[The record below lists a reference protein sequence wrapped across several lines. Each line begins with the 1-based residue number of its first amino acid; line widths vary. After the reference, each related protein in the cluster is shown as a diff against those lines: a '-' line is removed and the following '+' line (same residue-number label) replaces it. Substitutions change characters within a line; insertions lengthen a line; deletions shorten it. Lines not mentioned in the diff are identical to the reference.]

1 MANRVDGWEAQSP
14 SGLRS
19 IAVRR
24 RLRSVR
30 LINLDRLGFTMQTPT
45 RMERLRYRFDNF
57 MARGTIAL
65 IIGLFVAS
73 AIGIFLI
80 SLIINVLGLATDGTS
95 LPGTSL
101 PDLMWASLM
110 RTLDSGTMGGDTGS
124 AGFLVGMLAVTLGG
138 IFVISALIGI
148 INTGLEGKLDQLR
161 KGRSRVLETGHT
173 VILGWSQQVFTVLS
187 ELVIANANV
196 PKSTIVILA
205 DRDKVEME
213 DEIRARFPTTGK
225 TNIVCRSGSPIDID
239 DLEIARLETSK
250 AIVIL
255 SPEIDEPDADVIKT
269 MLAITNHP
277 RRRAEPYHI
286 VAELR
291 DGTNMD
297 VAKLVGRD
305 EAQLILAGDLIS
317 RIVAQT
323 CRQTGLSIVYT
334 ELLDFDGDEIYFAK
348 LPELEGRTFGD
359 ALFAFED
366 STLIGLR
373 PAAGAPT
380 LNPPMST
387 VIGPGDHVI
396 VISQDDDTVR
406 LSSPTV
412 SVDEASI
419 AAVAPAVAGPERTLI
434 LGWNWR
440 APTVIR
446 ELDGYVAP
454 GSVLTVVAD
463 LAEVGTS
470 IQALQPLLANH
481 AVTFINADTT
491 NRAVL
496 DGLDVPS
503 FDHVIVLCYSDV
515 LETQRADSKTLITLL
530 HLRDMSDRSGKDF
543 SIVSEMLDL
552 RNRALAEVTQADDF
566 IVSARL
572 VSLLMAQVAENAEL
586 NAVFADLFDQD
597 GSEIYLRPARDY
609 VTPDRETAFA
619 TIVES
624 ARRRDEVAIGYR
636 IVPTLG
642 AAPTGHGVRI
652 NPPKSDRVTL
662 RATDAVIVLAV

>member
-1 MANRVDGWEAQSP
+1 MHV
-14 SGLRS
+14 
-19 IAVRR
+19 
-24 RLRSVR
+24 
-30 LINLDRLGFTMQTPT
+30 PT
-45 RMERLRYRFDNF
+45 RMERLRYAFDNF

-65 IIGLFVAS
+65 IAGLFVAS
-73 AIGIFLI
+73 AVGIFVVALVV
-80 SLIINVLGLATDGTS
+80 SVLGLADEGMT
-95 LPGTSL
+95 L
-101 PDLMWASLM
+101 PDLLWASLM
-110 RTLDSGTMGGDTGS
+110 RTLDSGTMGGDTGT
-124 AGFLVGMLAVTLGG
+124 AGFLVGMLTVTLGG

-148 INTGLEGKLDQLR
+148 INTGLEAKLDQMR

-173 VILGWSQQVFTVLS
+173 VILGWSQQVFPVLS

-196 PKSTIVILA
+196 ARSTIVILA

-213 DEIRARFPTTGK
+213 DEIRARFASTGR
-225 TNIVCRSGSPIDID
+225 TNVVCRSGSPIDID
-239 DLEIARLETSK
+239 DLDIARLETSR

-255 SPEIDEPDADVIKT
+255 SPEIDDPDADVIKT
-269 MLAITNHP
+269 ILAITNHP

-291 DGTNMD
+291 EATNMD

-305 EAQLILAGDLIS
+305 EVQLILAGDLIS

-323 CRQTGLSIVYT
+323 CRQSGLSIVYT
-334 ELLDFDGDEIYFAK
+334 ELLDFDGDEIYFAM
-348 LPELEGRTFGD
+348 LPALAGRTFGD

-373 PAAGAPT
+373 PAGGGPT
-380 LNPPMST
+380 LNPPMDT
-387 VIGPGDHVI
+387 VIGPSDHLI
-396 VISQDDDTVR
+396 VISADDDTIR
-406 LSSPTV
+406 LSSPTA
-412 SVDEASI
+412 SVDDAAI
-419 AAVAPAVAGPERTLI
+419 ATVAPAARGPERTLI

-446 ELDGYVAP
+446 ELDGYVAA
-454 GSVLTVVAD
+454 GSQLTVVAD
-463 LAEVGTS
+463 LAEAGT
-470 IQALQPLLANH
+470 ALEALRPSLANQ
-481 AVTFINADTT
+481 AVTFRNADTT

-496 DGLDVPS
+496 DAIGVPS

-515 LETQRADSKTLITLL
+515 LEAQRADSKTLVTLL
-530 HLRDMSDRSGKDF
+530 QLRDMADRTGKDF

-572 VSLLMAQVAENAEL
+572 VSLLMAQVAENADL
-586 NAVFADLFDQD
+586 NAVFADLFDHD

-609 VTPDRETAFA
+609 VTPDTEVAFA

-624 ARRRDEVAIGYR
+624 ARRRGEVTIGYR
-636 IVPTLG
+636 VLPTPG
-642 AAPTGHGVRI
+642 TPRSGHGVRI
-652 NPPKSDRVTL
+652 NPPKSELVSL
-662 RATDAVIVLAV
+662 RATDAVIVLAA